1 MLPENPL
8 YRKRNM
14 QFQEHSQTGGWE
26 VETDGEGRLKING
39 RVFESAVCLAGGAC
53 RPAAE
58 RTPQDLSPAS
68 FEALPAEGARPEVVI
83 VGTGAKQQFLHP
95 RLNAALAA
103 HGIGIEYMSTAAACR
118 TLMMLQSE
126 GREVWAWLWPSEKA
140 V

>member
-1 MLPENPL
+1 
-8 YRKRNM
+8 M

-39 RVFESAVCLAGGAC
+39 RVFESAVCLVGGAC

-58 RTPQDLSPAS
+58 RTPQDLAPAS
-68 FEALPAEGARPEVVI
+68 VAALLEEGDRPEVVI

-140 V
+140 ANPLSDGL